1 MSTICC
7 LDDQH
12 GGLAMF
18 MGRFALA
25 FLAAMILAPAASAQN
40 FPTRPMTIVVPF
52 GVGSA
57 LDLIARIIGSR
68 LAEVLGQPVLVENVS
83 GGGGMTAAARVAN
96 APPDGYQMLHG
107 GVDVMSMNQT
117 LYKKPLYNAQ
127 TDFVPVGLV
136 GDQALVL
143 LARNDFPANDMQ
155 EFIAYTKANHAKMQ
169 FGSGGAGS
177 GAHLNCMRVN
187 AAIGVEVTHVS
198 YRGSAQALQDL
209 FAGRIDYYC
218 ALGAAAAGPIE
229 NKQRQGDRDP
239 DARSLAAVPDAAKRP
254 RTRPH
259 QFPCRF
265 LDRPVPA
272 QGHARAHRP
281 EAEPGLAGDAEH
293 AFGAGAAAENR
304 RDRGRARSPLAGLP
318 EVVRRERDQIVG
330 GHHQGERRRAAV
342 MREALAVARPAPAR
356 KVMRLLALRELQRL
370 ATAGGIASRR
380 ACASCAAA
388 GNRPTGIR

>member
-1 MSTICC
+1 
-7 LDDQH
+7 
-12 GGLAMF
+12 MF

-25 FLAAMILAPAASAQN
+25 LLAAMILAPAASAQN

-68 LAEVLGQPVLVENVS
+68 MAEVLGQPVLVENVS

-96 APPDGYQMLHG
+96 SPPDGYQILHG

-143 LARNDFPANDMQ
+143 MARNDFPANDLQ
-155 EFIAYTKANHAKMQ
+155 EFMAYTKANHAKMQ

-187 AAIGVEVTHVS
+187 AAIGVDVTHVS
-198 YRGSAQALQDL
+198 YRGSAQAMQDL
-209 FAGRIDYYC
+209 FAGRLDYYC
-218 ALGAAAAGPIE
+218 ALAAAAVGPLE
-229 NKQRQGDRDP
+229 SKQAKGIAILTRDRSP
-239 DARSLAAVPDAAKRP
+239 LFPTLRKRP
-254 RTRPH
+254 RTRPR

-265 LDRPVPA
+265 LDRSVRA
-272 QGHARAHRP
+272 EGHARAHRA
-281 EAEPGLAGDAEH
+281 EAEPGVAGDAEH
-293 AFGAGAAAENR
+293 ARGAGAALENR
-304 RDRGRARSPLAGLP
+304 RDRGRTRSPFAGLS
-318 EVVRRERDQIVG
+318 EVVRRERNQIVG
-330 GHHQGERRRAAV
+330 RHYQGERRRAAV
-342 MREALAVARPAPAR
+342 RYP
-356 KVMRLLALRELQRL
+356 
-370 ATAGGIASRR
+370 SRR
-380 ACASCAAA
+380 SARTSPEGNEPPGSLRASAP
-388 GNRPTGIR
+388 R

>member
-1 MSTICC
+1 
-7 LDDQH
+7 
-12 GGLAMF
+12 MF

-25 FLAAMILAPAASAQN
+25 LLAAMILAPAASAQS

-68 LAEVLGQPVLVENVS
+68 MAEVLGQPVLVENVS

-143 LARNDFPANDMQ
+143 IARNDFPANDMQ
-155 EFIAYTKANHAKMQ
+155 EFMAYTKANHAKMQ

-198 YRGSAQALQDL
+198 YRGSAQAMQDL

-218 ALGAAAAGPIE
+218 ALAAAAVGPLE
-229 NKQRQGDRDP
+229 SKQAKGIAILTRD
-239 DARSLAAVPDAAKRP
+239 
-254 RTRPH
+254 
-259 QFPCRF
+259 
-265 LDRPVPA
+265 
-272 QGHARAHRP
+272 
-281 EAEPGLAGDAEH
+281 
-293 AFGAGAAAENR
+293 
-304 RDRGRARSPLAGLP
+304 RSPLFPTLRSAHEQGLANFHADFWTGLFLPKGTP
-318 EVVRRERDQIVG
+318 EPIV
-330 GHHQGERRRAAV
+330 QKLSQALQETLNTPAV
-342 MREALAVARPAPAR
+342 QE
-356 KVMRLLALRELQRL
+356 RLLKIAVTVVAPDRRSPAYLKSFVESETKLWE
-370 ATAGGIASRR
+370 GIIKAS
-380 ACASCAAA
+380 
-388 GNRPTGIR
+388 GVEQQ

>member
-1 MSTICC
+1 
-7 LDDQH
+7 
-12 GGLAMF
+12 
-18 MGRFALA
+18 
-25 FLAAMILAPAASAQN
+25 
-40 FPTRPMTIVVPF
+40 MTIVVPF

-57 LDLIARIIGSR
+57 LDLIARILGPR
-68 LAEVLGQPVLVENVS
+68 LAEELGQPVLIENVS

-117 LYKKPLYNAQ
+117 LYKKPLYNAL
-127 TDFVPVGLV
+127 TDFIPVGLV
-136 GDQALVL
+136 GDQAMVL

-177 GAHLNCMRVN
+177 GAHLNCLRVN
-187 AAIGVEVTHVS
+187 AAIGVEVTHIS
-198 YRGSAQALQDL
+198 YRGSAQAFQDL

-218 ALGAAAAGPIE
+218 ALGAAASGAIE

-239 DARSLAAVPDAAKRP
+239 DARSLAVVPDAAQRP

-272 QGHARAHRP
+272 QGHARARRP
-281 EAEPGLAGDAEH
+281 EAEPGFAGDAEH
-293 AFGAGAAAENR
+293 ARGAGAAAENR
-304 RDRGRARSPLAGLP
+304 RDRGRA
-318 EVVRRERDQIVG
+318 
-330 GHHQGERRRAAV
+330 
-342 MREALAVARPAPAR
+342 
-356 KVMRLLALRELQRL
+356 
-370 ATAGGIASRR
+370 
-380 ACASCAAA
+380 
-388 GNRPTGIR
+388 